1 MILRPTDRNAIAIM
15 VAVFCA
21 ALSLKPLTT
30 DMSFLP
36 LAGILIVLVS
46 GIGAVLRRLRLN
58 SPMVLGAQVLIV
70 IVYLVG
76 IGIALSDSG
85 SWWGRLMELYG
96 GAIEHIQSQVAPLSP
111 HPGVKVLLVTAV
123 GVIALLVDVLVTAVD
138 RPAWAIIPMLS
149 LYLIPALGLT
159 RDVSGWYLVILGAG
173 YLGILFVESL
183 TSAERWP
190 RYLSGRR
197 KRRGGLAVSAG
208 RMAVLIAVPVLGLSL
223 LIGSV
228 VPLPDQSGWGFTRPS
243 GSDGPLQLTDPTL
256 DLRRNLSRPDNQV
269 VLTYTTDQPDGSYL
283 RMASLPMF
291 DSRGWQV
298 VPMQLQTSPRLPPP
312 PGLAHPSGI
321 TRQTEIEVGDF
332 RSEYLPLPYAPST
345 IDAPGD
351 WAYDPISLVVLATGP
366 DRVDALR
373 NLSYSVESMDIVPDG
388 ARLSAAGPGRP
399 EDMEYTGALPPDLPP
414 EIIDLTI
421 EVTQDAE
428 SPVLKAA
435 AIQAFLRSSEFTYSL
450 DPQPGT
456 GYQALQNFLLNDRRG
471 YCEQFAA
478 SMALMARIVGIPSRV
493 SVGFLP
499 GEQTGDGQWEVSL
512 HDMHAWP
519 ELFFE
524 GEGWVRFEP
533 TPAVQA
539 GNPPPWTIEGEEPQ
553 PSATAEPTTEPGEET
568 PQPTQEASPTPS
580 PEPSEA
586 ADPEDADESTVW
598 PRIGIGALALIVVA
612 GLAASPGLL
621 RRKRRTNRLTLT
633 GDSVTRVEAA
643 WDEVHDLVLD
653 HGHSWPAGTPRA
665 IAAEVGAGLNPE
677 GKAAVKRLGRL
688 VERARFGP
696 SVHVEDDLSGL
707 VTSIA
712 HSMAQREEWDTRFIA
727 NWWPKSFFARLGD
740 DLRGLLRR
748 G

>member
-1 MILRPTDRNAIAIM
+1 MILTPSDRNAIATI

-30 DMSFLP
+30 DMSYLP
-36 LAGILIVLVS
+36 LAGILIVLVG
-46 GIGAVLRRLRLN
+46 GIGAVLRRLRMN
-58 SPMVLGAQVLIV
+58 QPTVIGAQALIV
-70 IVYLVG
+70 LVYLVG
-76 IGIALSDSG
+76 ISVSLSDDG
-85 SWWGRLMELYG
+85 GWWGRVAQLYG
-96 GAIEHIQSQVAPLSP
+96 GAIEHIQSEVAPLSP
-111 HPGVKVLLVTAV
+111 HPGVKLLFVTAV
-123 GVIALLVDVLVTAVD
+123 GLIALLVDILVSGID
-138 RPAWAIIPMLS
+138 RPSWAIIPMLS

-159 RDVSGWYLVILGAG
+159 QDISGWYLVLIGAG
-173 YLGILFVESL
+173 YLGLLFVESL
-183 TSAERWP
+183 TAAERWP

-197 KRRGGLAVSAG
+197 KRRGGLAASAG
-208 RMAVLIAVPVLGLSL
+208 RMGVLIAVPVLGLAL
-223 LIGSV
+223 LVGSV

-256 DLRRNLSRPDNQV
+256 DLRRNLSRPDNQQ
-269 VLTYTTDQPDGSYL
+269 VLSYTTDQPDGTYL
-283 RMASLPMF
+283 RMASLPLF
-291 DSRGWQV
+291 DARGWQV

-312 PGLAHPSGI
+312 PGVANPSGI
-321 TRQTEIEVGDF
+321 TRQTEIHVGDF

-345 IDAPGD
+345 FEAPGD
-351 WAYDPISLVVLATGP
+351 WAYDPISLVVLATGA

-373 NLSYSVESMDIVPDG
+373 NLSYSVESVDIVPDG

-399 EDMEYTGALPPDLPP
+399 EDLEYTGALPPDLPA

-456 GYQALQNFLLNDRRG
+456 GYQALENFLLNDRRG

-499 GEQTGDGQWEVSL
+499 GEQTGDGEWEVSL

-553 PSATAEPTTEPGEET
+553 PSATAEPTEEPGEET
-568 PQPTQEASPTPS
+568 PQPTQEASPTQS
-580 PEPSEA
+580 PEPTPSTE
-586 ADPEDADESTVW
+586 PEDADGSTLW
-598 PRIGIGALALIVVA
+598 PRMGIGALALIVVA
-612 GLAASPGLL
+612 GLALTPGLL
-621 RRKRRTNRLTLT
+621 RRKRRTSRL
-633 GDSVTRVEAA
+633 SVVSDPVDRVEAA
-643 WDEVHDLVLD
+643 WDEVHDLVID
-653 HGHSWPAGTPRA
+653 HGHSWPDGTPRA
-665 IAAEVGAGLNPE
+665 IAAELGGALNAE
-677 GKAAVKRLGRL
+677 GKSAMRRMGRL

-696 SVHVEDDLSGL
+696 SLQVEEDLTAL
-707 VTSIA
+707 VTTIAQSI
-712 HSMAQREEWDTRFIA
+712 AQREDWDTRLIA
-727 NWWPKSFFARLGD
+727 NWWPRSLFARLSAD
-740 DLRGLLRR
+740 VRGLLRR
-748 G
+748 D